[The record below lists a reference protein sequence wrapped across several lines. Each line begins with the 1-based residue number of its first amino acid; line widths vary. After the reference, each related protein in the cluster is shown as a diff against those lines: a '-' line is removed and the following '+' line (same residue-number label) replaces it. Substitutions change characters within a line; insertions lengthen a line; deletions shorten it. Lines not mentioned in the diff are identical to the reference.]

1 MGAEP
6 VSRSVLCRVS
16 AALGLGA
23 LTVVVPVSAAVAAG
37 CAVPT
42 GVYTNTTPWAQRQL
56 ELSSLA
62 PLSIGSGQRIAVI
75 GTGIDAGNGQF
86 ARSQVQPGVDV
97 LGGSG
102 SADTDCDG
110 RGTVAAGV
118 IGAQPDDRT
127 TMVGVA
133 PGAKLIPIRYTQA
146 TSSGAGAGDPAKLA
160 AAIDGA
166 RALQATIILVAVPA
180 TVDNPQ
186 LRAAVTAAQAGGAI
200 VVSPAAAGK
209 AGERTFPTSYSGVVA
224 VGGVDER
231 GGPVTVESGDYL
243 SVSAPGTDL
252 ASLAAGANGKLG
264 HSWPSKDPSFASAY
278 VAGVLADVWS
288 YLPRLTARLV
298 VNRVLVTA
306 GAGGAAVHDARLG
319 WGVIDPMRAVTARL
333 PADVP
338 APGRTHAVVQLR
350 PVGIAAAELARPH
363 PGRRAGY
370 LALGG
375 LGAAAVIGFGAA
387 ALRQGQR
394 RGWRP
399 ERARACPADVW
410 VRGRVDVSGAYPT

>member
-1 MGAEP
+1 
-6 VSRSVLCRVS
+6 VLCRLS
-16 AALGLGA
+16 GALGLGA
-23 LTVVVPVSAAVAAG
+23 LTIVVPVSAAVAAG

-56 ELSSLA
+56 ELASLA
-62 PLSIGSGQRIAVI
+62 PLSIGSGQLIAVI

-97 LGGSG
+97 LAGGGGGGGGS
-102 SADTDCDG
+102 ANTDCDG
-110 RGTVAAGV
+110 RGTFAAGV

-127 TMVGVA
+127 TVVGVA
-133 PGAKLIPIRYTQA
+133 PGARLIPIRYTQA

-160 AAIDGA
+160 AAIDAA

-180 TVDNPQ
+180 TVDNPR
-186 LRAAVTAAQAGGAI
+186 LRTAVAAAQAGGAI

-209 AGERTFPTSYSGVVA
+209 AGASTYPTSYSGVVA

-252 ASLAAGANGKLG
+252 ASLAGGANGKLG
-264 HSWPSKDPSFASAY
+264 HNWPSKDSSFASAY
-278 VAGVLADVWS
+278 VAGLLADVWS
-288 YLPRLTARLV
+288 YLPRLTARQV

-306 GAGGAAVHDARLG
+306 GSGGAAAHDARLG
-319 WGVIDPMRAVTARL
+319 WGIIDPMRAVTARL

-338 APGRTHAVVQLR
+338 APGRRQAAVQLP
-350 PVGIAAAELARPH
+350 PVGVAAAEPARAH

-387 ALRQGQR
+387 SLRQGQR

-399 ERARACPADVW
+399 QRATR
-410 VRGRVDVSGAYPT
+410 